1 MSSANRWSVFSP
13 QVSECEA
20 SCSEAC
26 CLFWLRGGRI
36 QAGWLLCGTTLL
48 QLRRVWNGPSRA
60 ERQGETEDL
69 SGLVLQQSRKE
80 RGSNSGDLRQ
90 LYVVTMCLHLITFFS
105 GPISKHVNHSRD
117 VDWNLS
123 PATLGNICCL
133 LLFTEN
139 VSASLLWDF

>member
-1 MSSANRWSVFSP
+1 MDRAV
-13 QVSECEA
+13 
-20 SCSEAC
+20 
-26 CLFWLRGGRI
+26 LRGR
-36 QAGWLLCGTTLL
+36 
-48 QLRRVWNGPSRA
+48 
-60 ERQGETEDL
+60 RQGETEDL

-123 PATLGNICCL
+123 PATLGDICCL